1 METSENKIISMLPN
15 LGGQE
20 SFVLVSGE
28 LFIKDCSLFGTEVI
42 LIENDIVSQ
51 KYICCL
57 NGFFYFKLEYEKIY
71 TIKIVKEGFETKSI
85 VFNTQL
91 KGFPAKKRYY
101 EFGVGL
107 SSNMLVGKF
116 DEDNIPPV
124 AIIKYAIGS
133 GKFEQDRYYMEQRKQ
148 NQNNL
153 A

>member
-1 METSENKIISMLPN
+1 MHYIS
-15 LGGQE
+15 Q
-20 SFVLVSGE
+20 
-28 LFIKDCSLFGTEVI
+28 
-42 LIENDIVSQ
+42 
-51 KYICCL
+51 YICCL
-57 NGFFYFKLEYEKIY
+57 NGFFYFKLEYEKMY

-107 SSNMLVGKF
+107 SPNISFVNYN
-116 DEDNIPPV
+116 EDDSPV

-133 GKFEQDRYYMEQRKQ
+133 GQFEQDRYYMEQRKL
-148 NQNNL
+148 NQNNV